1 MAQGKNKTKAKL
13 PDNVK
18 HKTFNKTNKQNSA
31 FQKRKSA
38 PAKQKLKDKQKIQE
52 AITKSVNR
60 KNEDEMRSRSVSH
73 KPNLSSAQKAVANH
87 HDKANKSVNEIMEAE

>member
-31 FQKRKSA
+31 FQKRKSN
-38 PAKQKLKDKQKIQE
+38 
-52 AITKSVNR
+52 NR
-60 KNEDEMRSRSVSH
+60 NILFNYVELNNSI
-73 KPNLSSAQKAVANH
+73 N
-87 HDKANKSVNEIMEAE
+87 

>member
-1 MAQGKNKTKAKL
+1 MAQGKNKTKTKL

-18 HKTFNKTNKQNSA
+18 HKSLNKTNKKNSA

-38 PAKQKLKDKQKIQE
+38 PAKQKLQDKQKIQE

-60 KNEDEMRSRSVSH
+60 KNEDEMRSRALTQ
-73 KPNLSSAQKAVANH
+73 KTTLSSAQKAVANH
-87 HDKANKSVNEIMEAE
+87 HDKAKKPVDESMAE